1 MKIEFDVDNNSFI
14 QIWNEMPLIPNF
26 PNSSVPVRKLT
37 FKGHP
42 LSEKDNIALAKII
55 QGTVDC
61 VNEIFG
67 TWTEQ
72 AWEQTE
78 LGRKLRDDANA
89 TEKEDGSYE
98 IDPDAVIEEY
108 QNWIVCKTV
117 EAWLIREHFSNCNL
131 KEND

>member
-1 MKIEFDVDNNSFI
+1 MKIEFDVDDNSFI
-14 QIWNEMPLIPNF
+14 YIWNELPYITNF
-26 PNSSVPVRKLT
+26 PDSKVTVRKLT
-37 FKGHP
+37 FKGQS
-42 LSEKDNIALAKII
+42 LSQKDNIALAKII
-55 QGTVDC
+55 ENTVDY
-61 VNEIFG
+61 VNESFG

-78 LGRKLRDDANA
+78 LGKSLYDSANA
-89 TEKEDGSYE
+89 TDRGDGSYE